1 MKKNNVCKWGCGFV
15 WPLGFFSA
23 KKSVFALWV
32 LWGSRERWRRERKV
46 LFIVYE
52 DFGRLRH
59 HIGS

>member
-1 MKKNNVCKWGCGFV
+1 MKKNNVANGAVGLFG
-15 WPLGFFSA
+15 LLSSFSA

-52 DFGRLRH
+52 DCGRLRH